1 VAILV
6 KPIYEPAAAQD
17 GFRILVDRLWPR
29 GISKERAQLGLWM
42 RDIAPSNEL
51 RKWFGHEAAKWPE
64 FQERYR
70 AELATRSDLLDSLL
84 GLEQEHQVITLLFG
98 ARDQEHNEAM
108 VLLDVLNSRRLRRAL
123 AAAARGASATK
134 PTIWRRFPSG
144 ERSFSHLIILPSS
157 EVLLLLATISRLG
170 ACRKHELGSQ
180 TTRG

>member
-1 VAILV
+1 MAILV
-6 KPIYEPAAAQD
+6 KRIYEPAAAQD

-51 RKWFGHEAAKWPE
+51 RKWFGHEAGKWLE

-98 ARDQEHNEAM
+98 ARDEERNQAQ
-108 VLLDVLNSRRLRRAL
+108 VLAQMMKRLR
-123 AAAARGASATK
+123 
-134 PTIWRRFPSG
+134 
-144 ERSFSHLIILPSS
+144 
-157 EVLLLLATISRLG
+157 SR
-170 ACRKHELGSQ
+170 
-180 TTRG
+180 

>member
-1 VAILV
+1 MAILV
-6 KPIYEPAAAQD
+6 KRIYEPAVEQD

-51 RKWFGHEAAKWPE
+51 RKWFGHEAGKWLE

-108 VLLDVLNSRRLRRAL
+108 VLLDVLNSRRRRRA
-123 AAAARGASATK
+123 
-134 PTIWRRFPSG
+134 
-144 ERSFSHLIILPSS
+144 
-157 EVLLLLATISRLG
+157 
-170 ACRKHELGSQ
+170 
-180 TTRG
+180 

>member
-1 VAILV
+1 MAILV
-6 KPIYEPAAAQD
+6 KRIYEPAAAQD

-108 VLLDVLNSRRLRRAL
+108 VLLDVLNSRRRRRA
-123 AAAARGASATK
+123 
-134 PTIWRRFPSG
+134 
-144 ERSFSHLIILPSS
+144 
-157 EVLLLLATISRLG
+157 
-170 ACRKHELGSQ
+170 
-180 TTRG
+180 